1 MGASTGLAAFAELGD
16 LVGVDILNPSA
27 GDWMILDD
35 TGSIAIKPDTVAKF
49 EYRNEGRVSDYPMEQ
64 GAFDSYNKVATPYQ
78 IRMLMVCSGL
88 NYAQSAAQA
97 ITNALG
103 IGIGQNFASR
113 GDFLSTLDYM
123 LATTDLFTIV
133 SPDAIYKSVTLEHY
147 DYRKESSDG
156 ATMLKVEAWF
166 REIRVNAGATYSTS
180 NSPSAAGP
188 ADLGTVHT
196 GDTVTV
202 SFPGLAKLQ

>member
-64 GAFDSYNKVATPYQ
+64 GAFDSYNKVATPFQ
-78 IRMLMVCSGL
+78 IRMLMVCSGG
-88 NYAQSAAQA
+88 YVQDAESD
-97 ITNALG
+97 IKNALG
-103 IGIGQNFASR
+103 IGFGGNFSSR
-113 GDFLSTLDYM
+113 GDFLSTINAM
-123 LATTDLFTIV
+123 LAANSLLSIV
-133 SPDAIYKSVTLEHY
+133 TPDMVYKSVTLEHY

-180 NSPSAAGP
+180 NSPSAASP